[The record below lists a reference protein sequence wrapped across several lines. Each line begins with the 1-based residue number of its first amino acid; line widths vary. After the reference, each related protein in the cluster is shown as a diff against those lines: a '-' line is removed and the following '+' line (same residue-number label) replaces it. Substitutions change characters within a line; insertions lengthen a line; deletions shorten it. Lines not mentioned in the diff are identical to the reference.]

1 MWFAFFGA
9 RGGQY
14 RAAAGEIMEHKLY
27 VGNLAPT
34 ANEYLPH
41 ANKPIW

>member
-1 MWFAFFGA
+1 
-9 RGGQY
+9 
-14 RAAAGEIMEHKLY
+14 MEHKLY

-41 ANKPIW
+41 ANKSNLVVQTFNSSPPPEGIT